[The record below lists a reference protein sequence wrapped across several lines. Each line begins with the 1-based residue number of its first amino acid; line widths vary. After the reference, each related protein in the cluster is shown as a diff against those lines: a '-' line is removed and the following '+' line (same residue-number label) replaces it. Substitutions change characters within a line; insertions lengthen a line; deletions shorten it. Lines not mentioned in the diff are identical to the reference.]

1 MAASGIV
8 RFGRRFSKHL
18 LSTGLKEPNKI
29 TENGHYIARTFF
41 TKCADQAST
50 PVLMPAL
57 SPTMSEGTIV
67 KWLKKEGESVLPGD
81 VLCEIQ
87 TDKAVV
93 SMEVDDEGIL
103 AKILKPENTADI
115 KIGTLIAVMVEEGD
129 DWRSVEIPVESESTP
144 TEPVSTSQ
152 KSPST
157 EDHTKTTSHKELSI
171 GPSVRK
177 LLEEYNITA
186 ATVQPSGPH
195 GRLLKGWK
203 PENTADI
210 KIGTLIAVMVEEGD
224 DWRSVEIPVESDSTQ
239 KEPVSTSQKSPSTED
254 HTTTTSH
261 TELSIGPS
269 VRRLLEEYNITAAT
283 VQPSGPHGRLLKGW
297 MTIPHSYISIE
308 SNIKAVSHLRKQLLG
323 EGIKV
328 SINDF
333 IIKASAI
340 ALQRVPALNAVW
352 QGEEVKMSG
361 NVDISVA
368 VATDQGLITPIIKNA
383 AYLAVDEIS
392 SSIKDLAIRAREGK
406 LQLHEF
412 QGGTFTISNL
422 GMFGISEFTAVINP
436 PQTAIM
442 AIGSSRLVAGE
453 DGQPQTNMTVT
464 VSYDSR
470 AIDETNAS
478 QFLEVFKE
486 VMESP
491 SLMIVGSSLSSTLKV
506 AGSY

>member
-29 TENGHYIARTFF
+29 TENGQYIARTFF

-67 KWLKKEGESVLPGD
+67 KWLKKEGESVVPGD

-129 DWRSVEIPVESESTP
+129 DWRSVEIPVESDSTQK
-144 TEPVSTSQ
+144 EPVSTSQ

-157 EDHTKTTSHKELSI
+157 EDHTTTTKSSHTELSI

-195 GRLLKGWK
+195 GRLLKG
-203 PENTADI
+203 DI
-210 KIGTLIAVMVEEGD
+210 LKYVKSNSLSKQDLGTISKTPSKEE
-224 DWRSVEIPVESDSTQ
+224 VIQ
-239 KEPVSTSQKSPSTED
+239 TSQS
-254 HTTTTSH
+254 TTTFVPGEEEEFIDIPLTNMRR
-261 TELSIGPS
+261 TIA
-269 VRRLLEEYNITAAT
+269 RRLTE
-283 VQPSGPHGRLLKGW
+283 SK

-328 SINDF
+328 SMNDF

-392 SSIKDLAIRAREGK
+392 SSIKDLAVRAREGK

-453 DGQPQTNMTVT
+453 DGQSQTNMTVT

>member
-41 TKCADQAST
+41 TKCTDQAST

-67 KWLKKEGESVLPGD
+67 KWLKKEGESVVPGD

-93 SMEVDDEGIL
+93 SMEVDEEGIL
-103 AKILKPENTADI
+103 AKILKPENTTDI

-129 DWRSVEIPVESESTP
+129 DWRTAEIPVESGSQ
-144 TEPVSTSQ
+144 TEPITTLEKST
-152 KSPST
+152 ST
-157 EDHTKTTSHKELSI
+157 EDHTTTTKTSHTEIPI

-195 GRLLKGWK
+195 GRLLKGDILK
-203 PENTADI
+203 YVKSNSLSKQDLGAVSNTPT
-210 KIGTLIAVMVEEGD
+210 KEE
-224 DWRSVEIPVESDSTQ
+224 VIQ
-239 KEPVSTSQKSPSTED
+239 TSQP
-254 HTTTTSH
+254 TTTVFVPGEEEEFIDIPLTNMRR
-261 TELSIGPS
+261 TIA
-269 VRRLLEEYNITAAT
+269 RRLTE
-283 VQPSGPHGRLLKGW
+283 SK

-308 SNIKAVSHLRKQLLG
+308 SNIKAVSDLRKQLLG

-328 SINDF
+328 SMNDF

-352 QGEEVKMSG
+352 HGEEVKMSS

-392 SSIKDLAIRAREGK
+392 SSIKDLAVRAREGK

-442 AIGSSRLVAGE
+442 AIGSSRLVAGQ

-506 AGSY
+506 TGSY